1 MARWF
6 LAAECW
12 ANIIFWRPFCTIG
25 GENVIPKVKL
35 QAAVAHACLFLH
47 FMSPYDKRG
56 KLLEDDAAQEVLKQA
71 LNVLEKL
78 YGKQKVGITT

>member
-1 MARWF
+1 
-6 LAAECW
+6 
-12 ANIIFWRPFCTIG
+12 
-25 GENVIPKVKL
+25 
-35 QAAVAHACLFLH
+35 
-47 FMSPYDKRG
+47 MSPYDKRG